1 MLNCRISQNIQKVC
15 NTHVSGIYDK
25 IYLYDIDDIISVAFD
40 GDTRLDS
47 GKAISAINS
56 LVPFYTWDVSDG
68 EYTEENDGDD
78 YSHELT
84 SNIHKTQEI
93 ETILSDAKNSRFL
106 VAFRLRSENVY
117 RVIGWNLGA
126 KLTYSLTVGEDGNY
140 YSITFTDE
148 GLYPA
153 FEADRGIFEVKDK
166 TYEPLYI
173 PYFTLSSCETD
184 SDGKNTG
191 FRIASYVTKQN
202 AAGEA
207 LDKNNKL
214 CEYSGKPQCAYKYEG
229 ASSDG
234 GYEILGTYNSTAI
247 YNGTSV
253 KQYDISHCPMSKSG
267 SITVTPSSINVYAH
281 GDKKYLTV
289 TTNDNWVLSNNKS
302 GVSFGATSGNGN
314 STISVGWDGTKTS
327 SYTQTVTFT
336 DQLTGGTADV
346 VVNYYYVLI
355 DDFYIGTQATDA
367 GEIIGSFSTNGDT
380 TPTITVTSSS
390 KDITPTAKIEYG
402 NNWVIKYDAT
412 KLPDDGVTFTI
423 TINSN
428 GDEDTK
434 TIILVKEET
443 SPAWTLINW
452 NCEFVDGE
460 RTGYKISEYRDMNSK
475 SATYMQTKEE
485 KELSDDCA
493 KGGEDWQ
500 VIKAVCQT
508 DENGNNTGF
517 KIVTEMQMNAAYDT
531 YGTTRTTTEYDT
543 TTCPID
549 SSTAIWSIIST
560 ICETDAY
567 GNTGYK
573 TITEKDINPSSSTYE
588 QTRTSTTYD
597 ETLCPLNT
605 DAVWEVYSKVCQ
617 TVDGINNGWQIVT
630 YQDMN
635 PHSSS
640 FGEYSTTVIQNE
652 EDCPKPED
660 PTWETE
666 SYVCTVDEKGNNTGY
681 VTITQKDVNE
691 KSATYGQTR
700 TVSEYNTTLCPIAS
714 TEPTWE
720 TLSYTCVVDSKGNN
734 TGECNKYQ
742 KDTNQYSTTYKQTR
756 TITVTDTELCP
767 LSTEP
772 QWEKSS
778 ESCVS
783 DTYGQTGSETITYT
797 DVNPNSS
804 TYKSTKSET
813 IYAPT
818 VCVPNTDTYWEL
830 LTTECETTTE
840 SEAQWEETSVACETD
855 TYGQTGNKIITYTD
869 VNPDSPTYNHTKSE
883 TISDTTYCPI
893 NTEPYWIYIGGDEC
907 EITTTDETPQ
917 WEETSVACETD
928 TYGQTGNKIITYT
941 DVNPFSETFMTTKE
955 TIVSDTITCVPTT
968 DSYWVNENEYCG
980 YTKID

>member
-106 VAFRLRSENVY
+106 VAFRLRSEDVY

-229 ASSDG
+229 VSSDG

-267 SITVTPSSINVYAH
+267 SISVTPTSITVYAH
-281 GDKKYLTV
+281 GDKQYLTV

-302 GVSFGATSGNGN
+302 GVSFGATSGNGS

-336 DQLTGGTADV
+336 DQLTGGTVDV
-346 VVNYYYVLI
+346 VVNYYYVFI
-355 DDFYIGTQATDA
+355 DDFYVATQATDA
-367 GEIIGSFSTNGDT
+367 GEIIGSFSANGDT

-390 KDITPTAKIEYG
+390 KDITPTATIEYG

-412 KLPDDGVTFTI
+412 KLPDEGVTFTI
-423 TINSN
+423 TINNNSE
-428 GDEDTK
+428 EDTK
-434 TIILVKEET
+434 TFILTKEET
-443 SPAWTLINW
+443 SPAWALINW
-452 NCEFVDGE
+452 NCELVDGE
-460 RTGYKISEYRDMNSK
+460 RTGYKISEYRDMNPK

-485 KELSDDCA
+485 KELSDDCT

-508 DENGNNTGF
+508 DENGNNTGY

-543 TTCPID
+543 TTCPL
-549 SSTAIWSIIST
+549 T
-560 ICETDAY
+560 
-567 GNTGYK
+567 
-573 TITEKDINPSSSTYE
+573 
-588 QTRTSTTYD
+588 
-597 ETLCPLNT
+597 
-605 DAVWEVYSKVCQ
+605 
-617 TVDGINNGWQIVT
+617 
-630 YQDMN
+630 
-635 PHSSS
+635 
-640 FGEYSTTVIQNE
+640 
-652 EDCPKPED
+652 
-660 PTWETE
+660 
-666 SYVCTVDEKGNNTGY
+666 
-681 VTITQKDVNE
+681 
-691 KSATYGQTR
+691 
-700 TVSEYNTTLCPIAS
+700 
-714 TEPTWE
+714 
-720 TLSYTCVVDSKGNN
+720 
-734 TGECNKYQ
+734 
-742 KDTNQYSTTYKQTR
+742 DTN
-756 TITVTDTELCP
+756 
-767 LSTEP
+767 P
-772 QWEKSS
+772 QWEVQSTT
-778 ESCVS
+778 CLT
-783 DTYGQTGSETITYT
+783 DTYGQTGEKQTVEKDVNEHSATYGETKTTTVTDTTTCPPNTDAYWSVISKVCLQSEGENTGWQKITYEDVNPRSSTKGSQKYTTIENTTDCPISTSPTWVTQSYECVLDDDGDNTGEVKLTQIDTNKSSASYGQTRTITETDTTKCPLPSTEPKWITQSYTCEVDSEGLNTGNCTKVQKDENKKSSTYDTERTITEVDTTLCPTATNPQWEVTSTTCESDAYGQTGNKVITYT
-797 DVNPNSS
+797 DVNPKSS
-804 TYKSTKSET
+804 TYKNTKSET
-813 IYAPT
+813 TYDST
-818 VCVPNTDTYWEL
+818 TCVPNTDPYWVTESS
-830 LTTECETTTE
+830 ECETTE
-840 SEAQWEETSVACETD
+840 D
-855 TYGQTGNKIITYTD
+855 
-869 VNPDSPTYNHTKSE
+869 
-883 TISDTTYCPI
+883 
-893 NTEPYWIYIGGDEC
+893 
-907 EITTTDETPQ
+907 
-917 WEETSVACETD
+917 
-928 TYGQTGNKIITYT
+928 
-941 DVNPFSETFMTTKE
+941 
-955 TIVSDTITCVPTT
+955 
-968 DSYWVNENEYCG
+968 
-980 YTKID
+980 